1 MMLVFLYCGVKLFY
15 YRSVQ
20 SNNVNVAR
28 AILWWQVI
36 YFGIHNVMSV
46 KVMWDWK
53 EVFTND
59 VLRHILFYRIVL
71 LVWPS
76 VTPTR
81 YCTAAMVRAI
91 AVKKYSAPDFKSLP
105 GATYC
110 NRSNLGVTTITN
122 NIENAIT
129 SELIGNSRPV
139 GS

>member
-1 MMLVFLYCGVKLFY
+1 
-15 YRSVQ
+15 
-20 SNNVNVAR
+20 
-28 AILWWQVI
+28 
-36 YFGIHNVMSV
+36 
-46 KVMWDWK
+46 
-53 EVFTND
+53 
-59 VLRHILFYRIVL
+59 
-71 LVWPS
+71 
-76 VTPTR
+76 
-81 YCTAAMVRAI
+81 MVRAI